1 MKRALE
7 PSWTAEEIAA
17 GERFKEG
24 WLEFFGSLGANARVV
39 PLGLD
44 AEAGTRASI
53 LTKHE
58 AQLLAYPNVVGVTEG
73 TRMRR
78 GKPTNEPVIVVL
90 VSRKVPRKSLT
101 KASLIPSQT
110 DGVPIDVVE
119 VGPIEA
125 LESYP
130 KRNLKAFSAR
140 QAGRKRMRRG

>member
-1 MKRALE
+1 MKRTLE

-17 GERFKEG
+17 GKRFKEG
-24 WLEFFGSLGANARVV
+24 WLKFFGSLGPTARVV

-53 LTKHE
+53 LAKHE

-90 VSRKVPRKSLT
+90 VSRKVPRKNLT
-101 KASLIPSQT
+101 KASLIPSHT

-125 LESYP
+125 LESNP
-130 KRNLKAFSAR
+130 KKSRKASNAW